1 MKKIFLSLILALSCL
16 VCPLSLYAEGEDTGE
31 IETITEE
38 ETPEKGNKKS
48 NNSYYLALLA
58 VAVLGL
64 GFVGY
69 TLRKRKDGEVDLEL
83 NYSCKNEDGSM
94 TVSLGYNNSSKEKV
108 KVNEN
113 NLNVTRGTAIILRND
128 EIETLDPGK
137 HDNVLT
143 AVINEET
150 NLCWDIDGK
159 TIEIDGSKL
168 MNE

>member
-1 MKKIFLSLILALSCL
+1 MKKIFLSLVLALSCL
-16 VCPLSLYAEGEDTGE
+16 VCPLSLYAEGKDTGE
-31 IETITEE
+31 TETIIEE
-38 ETPEKGNKKS
+38 ETPEKGKKKS

-58 VAVLGL
+58 VAVLGV

-168 MNE
+168 MNK